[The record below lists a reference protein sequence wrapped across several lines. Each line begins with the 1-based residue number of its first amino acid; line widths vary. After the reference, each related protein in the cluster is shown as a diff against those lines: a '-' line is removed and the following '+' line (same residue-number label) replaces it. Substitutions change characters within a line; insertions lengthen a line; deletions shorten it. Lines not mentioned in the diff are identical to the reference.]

1 MPEVYNWHLGR
12 KMLYPYEERH
22 PKWQFA
28 FVFNINRCL
37 ACQTCSMA
45 DKSTWLFS
53 EGQEYM
59 WWNNVETK
67 QYARRVSPVLRRE
80 DHPAHR
86 AGEPGRAGVERAG
99 RPQAPC
105 AVRGV
110 RRDDHFRRGRQGGP
124 GGDQRSTDQ
133 EASSTSIY
141 EDTATS
147 MRALVENI
155 DKSGFTRDEPWR
167 LSGISLPEHETYF
180 FYLQRIC
187 NHCTY
192 PGCLAACPHKAIYK
206 RPEDGIVL
214 IDQNR
219 CRGYKKCVEQCPFK
233 KPMYRGT
240 TRVSEKCIACYPR
253 IEGRPLTGG
262 EPMETRCMAACVGK
276 IRMQSLVRIGE
287 DGLGRRPVASP
298 VLHDPRGAGGL
309 AAVPAMGDG
318 ARGAL
323 FRRGTHHELCAT
335 DVRPRRRQCDREV
348 SRAEP
353 RTVGG
358 PPAPGRPASRSSSG
372 TTSFRAKVFEPVHRK
387 RFDMYNDTVL
397 GFGKSGKEVARIQVE
412 EPIYIWPAE
421 RVRRQRKSGQQ
432 GGGKAIDGLVPVVIS
447 AERSRLSCR

>member
-53 EGQEYM
+53 KGQEYM

-67 QYARRVSPVLRRE
+67 PY
-80 DHPAHR
+80 
-86 AGEPGRAGVERAG
+86 GGY
-99 RPQAPC
+99 PQFYD
-105 AVRGV
+105 VKITQLIEQV
-110 RRDDHFRRGRQGGP
+110 NP
-124 GGDQRSTDQ
+124 GGQVWNVRVGRKHHAPYGVFEGMTIFDAGAKVGQAAIGYIPTDQ
-133 EASSTSIY
+133 EWRFVNIY

-147 MRALVENI
+147 MRALVEGI
-155 DKSGFTRDEPWR
+155 DKTGFSRDEPWKMTG
-167 LSGISLPEHETYF
+167 SSLPEHETFF

-187 NHCTY
+187 NHCTF
-192 PGCLAACPHKAIYK
+192 PGCLAACPRKAIYK

-253 IEGRPLTGG
+253 IEGKDPLTGG

-287 DGLGRRPVASP
+287 DGLWA
-298 VLHDPRGAGGL
+298 
-309 AAVPAMGDG
+309 
-318 ARGAL
+318 
-323 FRRGTHHELCAT
+323 E
-335 DVRPRRRQCDREV
+335 DRWH
-348 SRAEP
+348 P
-353 RTVGG
+353 L
-358 PPAPGRPASRSSSG
+358 
-372 TTSFRAKVFEPVHRK
+372 
-387 RFDMYNDTVL
+387 Y
-397 GFGKSGKEVARIQVE
+397 
-412 EPIYIWPAE
+412 
-421 RVRRQRKSGQQ
+421 
-432 GGGKAIDGLVPVVIS
+432 
-447 AERSRLSCR
+447 